1 MMNGQDGYISK
12 LSGLE
17 LAKYVLLRL
26 VDNHDSVEKVAK
38 DFDNDVRFILGE
50 IDLLKVIGWIE
61 QDLTSGIYQITEN
74 GKMGKWMQKLQ
85 K

>member
-1 MMNGQDGYISK
+1 MMNGQDGYVSK

-26 VDNHDSVEKVAK
+26 VDNHDSVEKVAE

-50 IDLLKVIGWIE
+50 IGFLKDIGWIE
-61 QDLTSGIYQITEN
+61 QDLTSGIYQITGYN
-74 GKMGKWMQKLQ
+74 K
-85 K
+85 